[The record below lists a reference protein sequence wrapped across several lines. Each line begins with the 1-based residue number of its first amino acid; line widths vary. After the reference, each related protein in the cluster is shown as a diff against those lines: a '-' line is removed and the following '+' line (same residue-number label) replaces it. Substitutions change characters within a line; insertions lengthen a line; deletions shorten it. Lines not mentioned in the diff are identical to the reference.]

1 MKNKIKYIII
11 SIIVVAIVGG
21 IGLFIFNTIN
31 DKNKITVEEKK
42 WINNNISNLQNVNIV
57 NDIDVFSHSG
67 YGVFYDFISDFSK
80 EYQIKVNPVTYNVS
94 ESEKPDGFK
103 LTNKLNDNSVVFY
116 EDYYVLLSKSSEH
129 IKDINSINGNI
140 GNLASDYE
148 YLAGYLNKDKLVS
161 YNSYSELEEAF
172 IKSEDIKYII
182 VPRILYID
190 YAIKNNYEIVY
201 HFSDI
206 KDYYIYQMKD
216 NDPFSSIIRK
226 YFNTWKKDHL
236 EKAVNVNMLNDL
248 TMNLGLSEKDITQIK
263 SKVYKYGFINNS
275 PYEVLIGGNY
285 GGIVSEYLKKF
296 SNFTGVE
303 FKFTKYK
310 NYNQFMNAIN
320 NNEIDLYFNYYNG
333 VNDNF
338 KTVDTGMN
346 VNYVV
351 IAKNTNDLIVNSMN
365 SLQNKSVYVLENSVL
380 INYISNVPNVII
392 NTYKTTDELSKISKK
407 DNIIILDKE
416 TYDYMSNKELSDYTV
431 RFTNNT
437 TSSYNFKVNSE
448 DSFYRLFS
456 KYVMTQDPEHIRLVG
471 LYNHQKTVK
480 MGSIFGQIATYIL
493 IIVVSVGIIIYI
505 LYRQSKKIKI
515 SKKIKKEDKIKFID
529 QLTSLKNRNYLNEN
543 IDGWNKNRI
552 YPQATIIIDLN
563 RVQEIN
569 DTKGYDEGDRQIKAA
584 SNILIRTQLDNS
596 DIMRTDGN
604 EFLVYTV
611 GYDKR
616 AVESYIRKLIK
627 EFKSLPFD
635 YGAIITYSMIED
647 DLITIEDAI
656 NDAVDKMKE
665 KKQEI

>member
-1 MKNKIKYIII
+1 MKNKIKYIILSI
-11 SIIVVAIVGG
+11 TVIIVFG
-21 IGLFIFNTIN
+21 IIGVFVYNALN
-31 DKNKITVEEKK
+31 DKNKLTVDEKK
-42 WINNNISNLQNVNIV
+42 WINNNISNLQSVNII

-67 YGVFYDFISDFSK
+67 YGVYYDFISDFSK
-80 EYQIKVNPVTYNVS
+80 EYQIKVNPITYNIGD
-94 ESEKPDGFK
+94 EEKSDGFK
-103 LTNKLNDNSVVFY
+103 ITNKLDDNSVVFY
-116 EDYYVLLSKSSEH
+116 EDYYVLISKTPEH
-129 IKDINSINGNI
+129 IKDIKSIDGNI
-140 GNLASDYE
+140 GNLASDYS
-148 YLAGYLNKDKLVS
+148 YLASYLSKEKLVS

-172 IKSEDIKYII
+172 EKNEAIKYMV
-182 VPRILYID
+182 VPRIMYID
-190 YAIKNNYEIVY
+190 YTIKNNYEFVY

-206 KDYYIYQMKD
+206 KEYFIYQMKN
-216 NDPFSSIIRK
+216 NDVFSSIIKK
-226 YFNTWKKDHL
+226 YFNNWKKDHL
-236 EKAVNVNMLNDL
+236 DKSIDINMLNDL
-248 TMNLGLSEKDITQIK
+248 TMNLGLSEKDITEIK

-296 SNFTGVE
+296 SDFTGVE

-310 NYNQFMNAIN
+310 NYNAFLNAIN
-320 NNEIDLYFNYYNG
+320 NNEIDLYFNYYLN
-333 VNDNF
+333 NDNF
-338 KTVDTGMN
+338 KIVDTGMN
-346 VNYVV
+346 VNYVI
-351 IAKNTNDLIVNSMN
+351 IAKNTNDLVVNSIN
-365 SLQNKSVYVLENSVL
+365 SIQNKSVYVLENSIL
-380 INYISNVPNVII
+380 INYINNVPNVLI
-392 NTYKTTDELSKISKK
+392 NTYKTTDELKKIAKK

-416 TYDYMSNKELSDYTV
+416 TFEYMSNNDLSDYTV
-431 RFTNNT
+431 RYTSNTN
-437 TSSYNFKVNSE
+437 SSYNFKVNSQ
-448 DSFYRLFS
+448 DSFYKLFS
-456 KYVMTQDPEHIRLVG
+456 KYVMTQDPEHIRLEG
-471 LYNHQKTVK
+471 LYNHKKTVEK
-480 MGSIFGQIATYIL
+480 GSIFGKIAKYIL
-493 IIVVSVGIIIYI
+493 VIIIAVGIIIYI
-505 LYRQSKKIKI
+505 LYKQSKKIKI

-563 RVQEIN
+563 KVQEIN
-569 DTKGYDEGDRQIKAA
+569 DTKGYDEGDKQIKAA

-616 AVESYIRKLIK
+616 AIESYIRKLIK

>member
-1 MKNKIKYIII
+1 MKNKIKYILIT
-11 SIIVVAIVGG
+11 IVVIAIVAG
-21 IGLFIFNTIN
+21 ISVFVYNTIN

-42 WINNNISNLQNVNIV
+42 WINNNISNLQSVNIV
-57 NDIDVFSHSG
+57 NDVDVFSHSG
-67 YGVFYDFISDFSK
+67 YGVYYDFISDFSK
-80 EYQIKVNPVTYNVS
+80 EYQIKINPITYNVDD
-94 ESEKPDGFK
+94 EEKSDGFK
-103 LTNKLNDNSVVFY
+103 ITNKLDDNSVVFY
-116 EDYYVLLSKSSEH
+116 EDYYVLISKKAEH
-129 IKDINSINGNI
+129 INNINSIDGNI
-140 GNLASDYE
+140 GNLSGDFS
-148 YLAGYLNKDKLVS
+148 YLSSYLPNAKLIS

-172 IKSEDIKYII
+172 VKNEAIKYMI
-182 VPRILYID
+182 VPRIMYID
-190 YAIKNNYEIVY
+190 YTIKNDYEMVY

-206 KDYYIYQMKD
+206 KEYFIYQMKND
-216 NDPFSSIIRK
+216 DPFSSIIKK
-226 YFNTWKKDHL
+226 YFNVWKKDHL
-236 EKAVNVNMLNDL
+236 DNSININMLNDL
-248 TMNLGLSEKDITQIK
+248 TINLGLSEKDVTAIK

-296 SNFTGVE
+296 SNLTGVE

-310 NYNQFMNAIN
+310 NYNAFVSAIN
-320 NNEIDLYFNYYNG
+320 NNEVDLYFNYYLG
-333 VNDNF
+333 EDSY
-338 KTVDTGMN
+338 KAVDTGMN

-351 IAKNTNDLIVNSMN
+351 IAKNTNDLIVNSMS
-365 SLQNKSVYVLENSVL
+365 SLQNKSVYLLENSVL
-380 INYISNVPNVII
+380 INSISSTPNVLI
-392 NTYKTTDELSKISKK
+392 NTYKTTDELKKIARK

-416 TYDYMSNKELSDYTV
+416 TFNYLSNNDLSDYTI
-431 RFTNNT
+431 RYTGST
-437 TSSYNFKVNSE
+437 SSSYNFKVKE
-448 DSFYRLFS
+448 DDAFYKLFNR
-456 KYVMTQDPEHIRLVG
+456 YIMTQDPEHIRLLG

-480 MGSIFGQIATYIL
+480 KGSIFSQIATYLL

-505 LYRQSKKIKI
+505 LYKQSKKIKI

-569 DTKGYDEGDRQIKAA
+569 DIKGYDEGDKQIKAA

-616 AVESYIRKLIK
+616 AIESYIRKLIK

>member
-1 MKNKIKYIII
+1 MKNKIKYILI
-11 SIIVVAIVGG
+11 SIIAIAVIFG
-21 IGLFIFNTIN
+21 IGVFVFNMIN

-42 WINNNISNLQNVNIV
+42 WINNNISNLQSVNII

-80 EYQIKVNPVTYNVS
+80 EYQIKINPITYNVDD
-94 ESEKPDGFK
+94 EEKNDGFK
-103 LTNKLNDNSVVFY
+103 ITNKLDDNSVVFY
-116 EDYYVLLSKSSEH
+116 EDYYVLISKTAEH
-129 IKDINSINGNI
+129 IKDINSIDGNI
-140 GNLASDYE
+140 GNLSSDYT
-148 YLAGYLNKDKLVS
+148 YLTSYLNHEKLIS

-172 IKSEDIKYII
+172 DKNESIKYMI
-182 VPRILYID
+182 VPRIMYID
-190 YAIKNNYEIVY
+190 YTIKNKYEIVY

-206 KDYYIYQMKD
+206 KEYFVYQMKND
-216 NDPFSSIIRK
+216 DPFSSIIRK
-226 YFNTWKKDHL
+226 YFNVWKKDHL
-236 EKAVNVNMLNDL
+236 EKAININMLNDL
-248 TMNLGLSEKDITQIK
+248 TMNLGLSEKDVAAIK

-285 GGIVSEYLKKF
+285 GGIVSEYLKIF

-310 NYNQFMNAIN
+310 NFNSFMNAVN
-320 NNEIDLYFNYYNG
+320 NNEVDLYFNYYLG
-333 VNDNF
+333 NDGF

-346 VNYVV
+346 VNFVV
-351 IAKNTNDLIVNSMN
+351 VAKNTNDLIVNSMS
-365 SLQNKSVYVLENSVL
+365 SLQNKSVYVLENSIL
-380 INYISNVPNVII
+380 TNYISSVPNVLI
-392 NTYKTTDELSKISKK
+392 NTYKTTDEIKK
-407 DNIIILDKE
+407 VARKDSIIILDKE
-416 TYDYMSNKELSDYTV
+416 TYDYLSNSDLSDYTV
-431 RFTNNT
+431 RYTSNTN
-437 TSSYNFKVNSE
+437 SSYNFKVKDDDAFYKLF
-448 DSFYRLFS
+448 DSYI
-456 KYVMTQDPEHIRLVG
+456 MTQDPEHIRLLG

-480 MGSIFGQIATYIL
+480 KGSIFGQIATYLL
-493 IIVVSVGIIIYI
+493 IIIASVGIIIYI
-505 LYRQSKKIKI
+505 LYKQSKKIKI

-552 YPQATIIIDLN
+552 YPQSTIIVDLN

-569 DTKGYDEGDRQIKAA
+569 DTKGYDEGDKQIKAA

-604 EFLVYTV
+604 EFLIYTV

-616 AVESYIRKLIK
+616 AIESYIRKLIK

>member
-1 MKNKIKYIII
+1 MKNKIKYLVITLITLAVI
-11 SIIVVAIVGG
+11 GG
-21 IGLFIFNTIN
+21 IGFFVFNVIN

-42 WINNNISNLQNVNIV
+42 WINNNISTLQNVNII

-80 EYQIKVNPVTYNVS
+80 EYQIKINPITYNV
-94 ESEKPDGFK
+94 EDEEKEDGFK
-103 LTNKLNDNSVVFY
+103 VTNRLNDNSVVFY
-116 EDYYVLLSKSSEH
+116 EDYYVLISKKSEH
-129 IKDINSINGNI
+129 IKDIKSIDGNI
-140 GNLASDYE
+140 GNLSSDYS
-148 YLAGYLNKDKLVS
+148 YLSSYLGSDKLVS
-161 YNSYSELEEAF
+161 FNSYSELEEAF
-172 IKSEDIKYII
+172 EKNEAIKYMI
-182 VPRILYID
+182 VPRIMYID
-190 YAIKNNYEIVY
+190 YTIKNNYEMIY
-201 HFSDI
+201 HFGDI
-206 KDYYIYQMKD
+206 KEYYIYQMK
-216 NDPFSSIIRK
+216 NDDHFSSIVRK
-226 YFNTWKKDHL
+226 YFNNWKKNHL
-236 EKAVNVNMLNDL
+236 DNSVRINMLNDL
-248 TMNLGLSEKDITQIK
+248 TMNLGLSEKDVTAVK

-275 PYEVLIGGNY
+275 PYEVLVGGNY
-285 GGIVSEYLKKF
+285 GGIVSEYLKDF
-296 SNFTGVE
+296 SSFAGVE

-310 NYNQFMNAIN
+310 NYGAFMNAIN
-320 NNEIDLYFNYYNG
+320 NNEVELYFNYYSN
-333 VNDNF
+333 NDNF
-338 KTVDTGMN
+338 KTIDTGMN
-346 VNYVV
+346 VDFVV
-351 IAKNTNDLIVNSMN
+351 IAKNTNNLVVNSMS
-365 SLQNKSVYVLENSVL
+365 SLQNKSVYVLENSIL
-380 INYISNVPNVII
+380 INYISNVPNVLI
-392 NTYKTTDELSKISKK
+392 NTYRTTDELKKVSRK

-416 TYDYMSNKELSDYTV
+416 TFEYMSNKELSDYTV
-431 RFTNNT
+431 RYTNYTN
-437 TSSYNFKVNSE
+437 SSYGFRVNTDE
-448 DSFYRLFS
+448 AFAKLFS
-456 KYVMTQDPEHIRLVG
+456 RYVMTRDPQRVRQQG
-471 LYNHQKTVK
+471 LYNHQKTVRK
-480 MGSIFGQIATYIL
+480 GSIFTQIATYIL

-552 YPQATIIIDLN
+552 YPQCTVIIDLN

-569 DTKGYDEGDRQIKAA
+569 DTKGYDEGDKQIKAA

-616 AVESYIRKLIK
+616 TIESYIRKLIK

>member
-1 MKNKIKYIII
+1 MKNKIKYIIV
-11 SIIVVAIVGG
+11 SIIVIAIIGG
-21 IGLFIFNTIN
+21 IGVFVFNTIN

-42 WINNNISNLQNVNIV
+42 WINNNISNLQSVNII
-57 NDIDVFSHSG
+57 NNIDVFSHSG
-67 YGVFYDFISDFSK
+67 YGVYYDFISDFSK
-80 EYQIKVNPVTYNVS
+80 EYQIKINPVTYNI
-94 ESEKPDGFK
+94 EDEEKNDGFK
-103 LTNKLNDNSVVFY
+103 VTNKLDNNSVVFY
-116 EDYYVLLSKSSEH
+116 EDYYVLVAKNPEH
-129 IKDINSINGNI
+129 IKNINSIEGNI
-140 GNLASDYE
+140 GNLSSDYN
-148 YLAGYLNKDKLVS
+148 YLSSYLNKEKLVS
-161 YNSYSELEEAF
+161 YNSYLELEEAF
-172 IKSEDIKYII
+172 EKNEAIKYMI
-182 VPRILYID
+182 VPRIMYID
-190 YAIKNNYEIVY
+190 YTIKNNFVFVY

-206 KDYYIYQMKD
+206 KEYFVYQMK
-216 NDPFSSIIRK
+216 NDDLFSSIIKK
-226 YFNTWKKDHL
+226 YFNIWKKDHL
-236 EKAVNVNMLNDL
+236 DNSININMLNDL
-248 TMNLGLSEKDITQIK
+248 TMNLGLSEKDVTDIR
-263 SKVYKYGFINNS
+263 SKVYRYGFINNS
-275 PYEVLIGGNY
+275 PYEVLISGNY

-296 SNFTGVE
+296 SSFTGVE

-310 NYNQFMNAIN
+310 NYGAFINAIN
-320 NNEIDLYFNYYNG
+320 NNEIDLFFNYYLG
-333 VNDNF
+333 NDNF

-351 IAKNTNDLIVNSMN
+351 IAKNTNNLIVNSMN
-365 SLQNKSVYVLENSVL
+365 SLQNKTVYVLENSIL
-380 INYISNVPNVII
+380 TNYINSVPNVLVS
-392 NTYKTTDELSKISKK
+392 TYKTTDELKKIAKK

-416 TYDYMSNKELSDYTV
+416 TYDYMSNNELSNYNV
-431 RFTNNT
+431 RYTNNT
-437 TSSYNFKVNSE
+437 SSSYNFKVRE
-448 DSFYRLFS
+448 DDSFYKLFS
-456 KYVMTQDPEHIRLVG
+456 KYVMTQDPEQVRLSG
-471 LYNHQKTVK
+471 LYNHQKTVRK
-480 MGSIFGQIATYIL
+480 GSIFGQIATYLL
-493 IIVVSVGIIIYI
+493 IIILSVGIIIYI

-552 YPQATIIIDLN
+552 YPQSTIIIDLN

-604 EFLVYTV
+604 EFLIYTV

-616 AVESYIRKLIK
+616 AIESYIRKLIK

>member
-11 SIIVVAIVGG
+11 TIIVLVILVGTG
-21 IGLFIFNTIN
+21 IFVFNTVN

-67 YGVFYDFISDFSK
+67 YGVYYDFISDFSK
-80 EYQIKVNPVTYNVS
+80 EYQLKVNPVTYNV
-94 ESEKPDGFK
+94 EDEEKPDGFK
-103 LTNKLNDNSVVFY
+103 MTNKLDDNSVIFY
-116 EDYYVLLSKSSEH
+116 EDYFVLISKSQEH
-129 IKDINSINGNI
+129 IKDINSIEGNI
-140 GNLASDYE
+140 GNLSSDYS
-148 YLAGYLNKDKLVS
+148 YLSSYLNKDKLIS
-161 YNSYSELEEAF
+161 YNSYSELEDAF
-172 IKSEDIKYII
+172 IKNESIKYMI
-182 VPRILYID
+182 VPRIMYID
-190 YAIKNNYEIVY
+190 YTIKNNYEIVY

-206 KDYYIYQMKD
+206 KEYFIYEMKKD
-216 NDPFSSIIRK
+216 DPFSSIIK
-226 YFNTWKKDHL
+226 KFFNSWKKDHL
-236 EKAVNVNMLNDL
+236 ERSINNNMLNDI
-248 TMNLGLSEKDITQIK
+248 TMNLGLTEKDMTAIK

-275 PYEVLIGGNY
+275 PYEVLMGGNY
-285 GGIVSEYLKKF
+285 GGIVSEYLQKF

-310 NYNQFMNAIN
+310 NYGAFSNAIN
-320 NNEIDLYFNYYNG
+320 NNEVDLYFNYYNSG
-333 VNDNF
+333 DNF

-365 SLQNKSVYVLENSVL
+365 SLQNKSVYVLENSLL
-380 INYISNVPNVII
+380 INYISNVPNVVI
-392 NTYKTTDELSKISKK
+392 NTYKTTDELNKIAKK

-416 TYDYMSNKELSDYTV
+416 TYDYMSNNELSNYTV

-437 TSSYNFKVNSE
+437 NSSYNFKVNID
-448 DSFYRLFS
+448 DSFYKLFS
-456 KYVMTQDPEHIRLVG
+456 KYIMTQDPEHIRLSG
-471 LYNHQKTVK
+471 LNNHKKTIK
-480 MGSIFGQIATYIL
+480 RGSIFGQIATYLL
-493 IIVVSVGIIIYI
+493 IIIVSVAIIVYI

-552 YPQATIIIDLN
+552 YPQSTIIIDLN
-563 RVQEIN
+563 KVQEIN
-569 DTKGYDEGDRQIKAA
+569 DTKGYDEGDKQIKAA

-616 AVESYIRKLIK
+616 SIESYIRKLIK